1 MKIGF
6 VVEPY
11 EENHSSGMGYSVME
25 TMLHLPLVG
34 PEHQYFFYSTRPIAR
49 KLLPL
54 GSTNVLMPRG
64 FVRQFFWFMRLRTTD
79 VDALFFV
86 APLLPLFISK
96 KIRTIVL
103 CKDLASFVVGAGSVR
118 EYIRMAIRD
127 RVLMSLCVAR
137 ATFIAASSYATKRD
151 LMDIYAVPE
160 HKIAVT
166 YEGFQNFS
174 DTTEERVDETLV
186 PYFFFTGKVK
196 YRKNVHGIAA
206 GFVEFKKRTNAECRL
221 VIAGDSDGVYHEDI
235 LRILRDGGVGKDAR
249 FVGYVSKGQLKGW
262 YVRALGV
269 VFPSFNE
276 GFGMPVIEA
285 MSLGTP
291 VITSNLSSLPEVAG
305 DAAILVD
312 PYSNVEIGNA
322 MEKIFTDPALRNRL
336 IEKGY
341 TQAKK
346 FSWTKTVQAYLILLK
361 KTVL

>member
-11 EENHSSGMGYSVME
+11 EESHASGMGYSVME

-34 PEHQYFFYSTRPIAR
+34 PEHQYFFYSTRPITQ
-49 KLLPL
+49 KLLPV
-54 GSTNVLMPRG
+54 GSTNVLMPKG
-64 FVRQFFWFMRLRTTD
+64 FVWQFFWFMGLRSTD
-79 VDALFFV
+79 IDALLFV
-86 APLLPLFISK
+86 APLLPLLVSK

-103 CKDLASFVVGAGSVR
+103 CKDLASFVVGSGSLR
-118 EYIRMAIRD
+118 EYIKTVIRD
-127 RVLMSLCVAR
+127 RVLMSLSVAR
-137 ATFIAASSYATKRD
+137 ATFIATSSYATKRD
-151 LMDIYAVPE
+151 LMTIYGVPE

-166 YEGFQNFS
+166 YEGFQDFS
-174 DTTEERVDETLV
+174 DTEERIDETLL

-206 GFVEFKKRTNAECRL
+206 GFVAFKRRTNAECRL
-221 VIAGDSDGVYHEDI
+221 VIAGDSGGAYHENI
-235 LRILRDGGVGKDAR
+235 LRILREGGVEKDAH

-262 YVRALGV
+262 YMRALGV

-276 GFGMPVIEA
+276 GFGMPIIEA

-291 VITSNLSSLPEVAG
+291 VITSNISSLPEVAG
-305 DAAILVD
+305 EAGILVD
-312 PYSNVEIGNA
+312 PYDSAEIGNA
-322 MEKIFTDPALRNRL
+322 MEKIFTDRALRNRL

-346 FSWTKTVQAYLILLK
+346 FSWTKTAQAYLILLE
-361 KTVL
+361 KTVS